1 MHLALSRVAQV
12 VRDVPASG
20 KGLAVASAQLLIVAE
35 SLAMEAALDCFLQVR
50 MWSTVSAIRTRPAS
64 LSWREGEE
72 RSKDLTLDQENW
84 SSVKKMGI
92 RESCRKVP
100 RPWAWEQVRKWRD
113 SSTPLQNEHSA
124 EVASLNFCNLSE
136 FESRS
141 LQNLNKVDL
150 WFGERPRRVRLALL
164 CGQLWVGQVSSTGEG
179 RREATPE
186 VGSLK
191 WVTIFSVTLACHCLA
206 ERQNIC
212 PPRSEKA
219 SLTRVNMDSG

>member
-64 LSWREGEE
+64 LSWKEREE

-92 RESCRKVP
+92 RES
-100 RPWAWEQVRKWRD
+100 
-113 SSTPLQNEHSA
+113 
-124 EVASLNFCNLSE
+124 
-136 FESRS
+136 
-141 LQNLNKVDL
+141 
-150 WFGERPRRVRLALL
+150 
-164 CGQLWVGQVSSTGEG
+164 
-179 RREATPE
+179 
-186 VGSLK
+186 
-191 WVTIFSVTLACHCLA
+191 
-206 ERQNIC
+206 
-212 PPRSEKA
+212 
-219 SLTRVNMDSG
+219 